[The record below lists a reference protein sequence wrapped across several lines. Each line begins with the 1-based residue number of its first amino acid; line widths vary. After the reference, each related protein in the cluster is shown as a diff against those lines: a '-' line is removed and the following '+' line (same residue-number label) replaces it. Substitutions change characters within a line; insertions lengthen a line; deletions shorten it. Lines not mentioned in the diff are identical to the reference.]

1 MNRKILFTLTSE
13 KQARGVSGCQLWV
26 TATQCTIILV
36 LRATNDEEYKEI
48 FQAMNPQP
56 LGVKAGLKTGFP
68 IVGYYLGAL
77 LPETVQASME
87 ITFRSPAFNLERRT
101 PNDEIG
107 CFQLSTL
114 NSLPL
119 LSVTSSL

>member
-1 MNRKILFTLTSE
+1 
-13 KQARGVSGCQLWV
+13 
-26 TATQCTIILV
+26 
-36 LRATNDEEYKEI
+36 
-48 FQAMNPQP
+48 
-56 LGVKAGLKTGFP
+56 
-68 IVGYYLGAL
+68 
-77 LPETVQASME
+77 ME